1 MTSTSRHVAAALVP
15 CLPMA
20 FVACA
25 PVQVATQAGYARL
38 SVRGDL
44 ALADGVASTTEQSL
58 RSAFG
63 LGDARGAPFVR
74 GQVDLGPLAV
84 SASLM
89 SLQESGAGVLSSDF
103 GGLPAGTPVASDL
116 DVAIGKLTGAF
127 AIDLGPVTLS
137 PGLQLDVFDLDFT
150 ARELVL
156 GNREEIDELLAL
168 PLLFCRAEAELGGL
182 RGSAEVGYLEIPS
195 LDGNRGRFLDAEVA
209 LRWEVGSALDL
220 VAGYRHLGID
230 AKGVS
235 GEDTIV
241 VDLVLSGWFVGG
253 GLRF

>member
-1 MTSTSRHVAAALVP
+1 MPCLVTALAGCTPIGAAA
-15 CLPMA
+15 
-20 FVACA
+20 
-25 PVQVATQAGYARL
+25 QAGYARL
-38 SVRGDL
+38 AVRGEL
-44 ALADGVASTTEQSL
+44 ALADGAATTTDQSL

-74 GQVDLGPLAV
+74 GQGELGSLSV
-84 SASLM
+84 SASLT
-89 SLQESGAGVLSSDF
+89 SLQESGDGVLSSDF

-116 DVAIGKLTGAF
+116 DVTIGKLTGAF

-137 PGLQLDVFDLDFT
+137 PGLQLDVFDLEFT

-168 PLLFCRAEAELGGL
+168 PLLFGRVEAELGGL
-182 RGSAEVGYLEIPS
+182 RGFAELGYLEIPS
-195 LDGNRGRFLDAEVA
+195 IGGNRGRFLDTEVA
-209 LRWEVGSALDL
+209 VTWSVVSTVDF

-230 AKGVS
+230 AKGAS
-235 GEDTIV
+235 GEDTIA